1 MSDSKKID
9 QIVESVANIDKEVA
23 LQKAA
28 LETHTKQDESM
39 YEELKRMNNILQQ
52 NTDSLKDHMQNNML
66 LKDMIVNMDKRLSP
80 IEKDRNDKVAVRDWA
95 KAKLKL
101 LLKIAA
107 AVGFLA
113 GAWEWL
119 WPSLSHLIK

>member
-1 MSDSKKID
+1 MSEKKID
-9 QIVESVANIDKEVA
+9 QIVETVARIDKEVA

-28 LETHTKQDESM
+28 LDTHTKQDESM

-52 NTDSLKDHMQNNML
+52 NTDSLKEHMQNNAL
-66 LKDMIVNMDKRLSP
+66 LKDMIVKMDDRLSP
-80 IEKDRNDKVAVRDWA
+80 IEKERVENAAVRKYA
-95 KAKLKL
+95 LNKLAL

>member
-1 MSDSKKID
+1 MSEKKID
-9 QIVESVANIDKEVA
+9 QIVETVAKIDKEVA

-28 LETHTKQDESM
+28 LDTHTRQDESM

-52 NTDSLKDHMQNNML
+52 NTDSLKEHMQNNAL
-66 LKDMIVNMDKRLSP
+66 LKDMIVKMDDRLSP
-80 IEKDRNDKVAVRDWA
+80 IEKERVENAAVRKYA
-95 KAKLKL
+95 LNKLAI